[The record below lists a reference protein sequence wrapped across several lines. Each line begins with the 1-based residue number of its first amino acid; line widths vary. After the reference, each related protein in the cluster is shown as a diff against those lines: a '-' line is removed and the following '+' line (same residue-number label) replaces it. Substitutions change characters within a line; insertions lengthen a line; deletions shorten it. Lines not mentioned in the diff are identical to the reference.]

1 MRVVFVGASTLTV
14 TTARLAIERGHEVV
28 IVELDQ
34 KRIDDLSGELD
45 CGFIQG
51 DGSLPAILEE
61 VSPENT
67 DFLICL
73 TDNDQDNIIGSL
85 VGKKMAF
92 DQVIT
97 RIENPDFD
105 TVCKQ
110 LKLEDV
116 FNPDQQVAHTLVDTI
131 EGHNRA
137 RNTAELRGDLHFF
150 KLHITDK
157 TEKKLDALDL
167 PQSTNVVCVFRGQE
181 AYLPSDLELL
191 EEGDIVTL
199 ITRKDQIETLSS
211 KFEPA
216 QQSNSKENG
225 E

>member
-1 MRVVFVGASTLTV
+1 MRVVFIGASTLTV

-28 IVELDQ
+28 IIELDQ
-34 KRIDDLSGELD
+34 KRIDELSGELD

-51 DGSLPAILEE
+51 DGSLPAVLEE

-73 TDNDQDNIIGSL
+73 TDNDQDNIIASL
-85 VGKKMAF
+85 VGQEMDF
-92 DQVIT
+92 DRVIT

-116 FNPDQQVAHTLVDTI
+116 FNPDRQVAHTLVDTI

-137 RNTAELRGDLHFF
+137 RNTAELKGNLHFF
-150 KLHITDK
+150 KFHITDK

-167 PQSTNVVCVFRGQE
+167 PQSTNVVCVFRGKE
-181 AYLPSDLELL
+181 AHLPSDLESLK
-191 EEGDIVTL
+191 EGDVVTL
-199 ITRKDQIETLSS
+199 ITRKDQLETLSS
-211 KFEPA
+211 KFELP
-216 QQSNSKENG
+216 QQPESKENG

>member
-1 MRVVFVGASTLTV
+1 MRVVFIGASTLAV
-14 TTARLAIERGHEVV
+14 TTARLAIEKGHEVV
-28 IVELDQ
+28 IVELNQ
-34 KRIDDLSGELD
+34 ERIEELSGELD

-51 DGSLPAILEE
+51 DGSFPGILEE

-73 TDNDQDNIIGSL
+73 TDNDQDNIIASL
-85 VGKKMAF
+85 VGQEMEF
-92 DQVIT
+92 DRVIT

-116 FNPDQQVAHTLVDTI
+116 FNPDRQVAHTLVDAI
-131 EGHNRA
+131 EGHNRT
-137 RNTAELRGDLHFF
+137 RNSAELKGDLQFF
-150 KLHITDK
+150 KFQVTQN
-157 TEKKLDALDL
+157 TGKKLDALDL
-167 PQSTNVVCVFRGQE
+167 PKDTHVVCVFRGEE
-181 AYLPSDLELL
+181 AYLVSDLETL

-199 ITRKDQIETLSS
+199 ITKKDQIEALSS
-211 KFEPA
+211 KFELPK
-216 QQSNSKENG
+216 QPKTKDKG